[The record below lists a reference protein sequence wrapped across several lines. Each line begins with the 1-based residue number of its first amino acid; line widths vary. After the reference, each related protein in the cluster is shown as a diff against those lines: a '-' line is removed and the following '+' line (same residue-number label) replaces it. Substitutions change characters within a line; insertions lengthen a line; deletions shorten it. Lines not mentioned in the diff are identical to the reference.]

1 MAPPRSPIITVMT
14 QAAYKAARGL
24 TRDFGEI
31 EKLQVSKKGPADFV
45 TNADLHA
52 EKVLRYELARA
63 RPGFGFL
70 LEEAGAIA
78 GTDESRRW
86 IVDPL
91 DGTLNFMHGIPHF
104 AISIGLE
111 ENGELVAGLIY
122 DPLRDELFHAE
133 KGTGAYLNNH
143 RLRVSSRSNLA
154 DAVIGTGISWR
165 GRERHKS
172 YPAELEAV
180 TAKCAAVRRLGS
192 AALDIAYVAAGR
204 YEAFWQPALSPWD
217 IAAGLMIVREAGG
230 YVTEIDGGANPLG
243 SGDVLAA
250 NDRLHRPLTVLFKA
264 AAKG

>member
-1 MAPPRSPIITVMT
+1 MAPPHSPIITVMT
-14 QAAYKAARGL
+14 QAAFKAARGL

-45 TNADLHA
+45 TNADVRA
-52 EKVLRYELARA
+52 ENTLRSELARA

-91 DGTLNFMHGIPHF
+91 DGTLNFTHGIPHF

-111 ENGELVAGLIY
+111 HNGELVAGLIY

-133 KGTGAYLNNH
+133 KGTGAFLNKH
-143 RLRVSSRSNLA
+143 RLRVSSRSKLE
-154 DAVIGTGISWR
+154 DAVIATGISWR
-165 GRERHKS
+165 GRESHAA

-180 TAKCAAVRRLGS
+180 TAKCAAVRQQGS
-192 AALDIAYVAAGR
+192 AALDLAYVAAGR
-204 YEAFWQPALSPWD
+204 YEAYWEPALPPWD
-217 IAAGLMIVREAGG
+217 IAAGLLIVREAGG
-230 YVTEIDGGANPLG
+230 YVTEINGGANPLG
-243 SGDVLAA
+243 SGNVLAA
-250 NDRLHRPLTVLFKA
+250 NDRLHRPLTVLLKA